1 MPSPMK
7 IVIIVLALV
16 ALACAPAPH
25 AGDEIAIVE
34 ESAVIV
40 WDPATKTEHF
50 IRRATFR
57 GKEGHDFGFLVPTPT
72 APTLAEVDD
81 AIFEKLEA
89 RTRRETVHVTR
100 KKIDWTPLV
109 LMSYYRREDAS
120 GAPPPV
126 EVLSTQKVA
135 GYEAVVLSATDAAA
149 LQKWLADHGY
159 AATPDL
165 TEWLDAYVK
174 KQWKITAFKI
184 DAARPELAA
193 RTSAVKMSF
202 TTDRP
207 FFPYREP
214 ASQRRLSSEK
224 FTSRALRVWFLG
236 PERVNGAI
244 GDGTF
249 WPGILR
255 RSDALPEPLR
265 ADVMSVAKLTFPP
278 STRMTAFID
287 QSTIR
292 DGSDELFFARSAA
305 QSAFVEPPYV
315 DETIDRTH
323 VPLDLVALVVIILGG
338 LVWLIRR
345 RG

>member
-1 MPSPMK
+1 MPRFA
-7 IVIIVLALV
+7 IIVLALV

-40 WDPATKTEHF
+40 WDPAAKTEHF

-57 GKEGHDFGFLVPTPT
+57 GKEGHDFGFLVPTPA

-89 RTRRETVHVTR
+89 RTRREIVHVTR
-100 KKIDWTPLV
+100 KRIDWTPLI
-109 LMSYYRREDAS
+109 LMSYYRRENAS
-120 GAPPPV
+120 GAARPPV

-159 AATPDL
+159 ASTPDL

-184 DAARPELAA
+184 DAAKPELAA

-202 TTDRP
+202 VADRP

-214 ASQRRLSSEK
+214 ASQRRLSSE
-224 FTSRALRVWFLG
+224 TYTTRALRIWFLG
-236 PERVNGAI
+236 PERVEGTI

-249 WPGILR
+249 WPGILL

-265 ADVMSVAKLTFPP
+265 NGVAHAAQLALPP
-278 STRMTAFID
+278 SIRMTAFID

-292 DGSDELFFARSAA
+292 AGSDELFFARSAV
-305 QSAFVEPPYV
+305 QSAFVEPPYIERT
-315 DETIDRTH
+315 DDTTH
-323 VPLDLVALVVIILGG
+323 VPLDLVALGVIVLG
-338 LVWLIRR
+338 LVVWRVSRR
-345 RG
+345 A

>member
-1 MPSPMK
+1 MK
-7 IVIIVLALV
+7 IAVIVLALV
-16 ALACAPAPH
+16 ALACAPAPY

-40 WDPATKTEHF
+40 WDPATKSEHF

-81 AIFEKLEA
+81 AVFEKLEA
-89 RTRRETVHVTR
+89 RTRREIVHVTR
-100 KKIDWTPLV
+100 KRIDWTPLI
-109 LMSYYRREDAS
+109 LMSYYRRENAS
-120 GAPPPV
+120 GAARQPV

-159 AATPDL
+159 ASTPDL

-214 ASQRRLSSEK
+214 ASQRRLSSEN
-224 FTSRALRVWFLG
+224 FTSRALRIWFLG
-236 PERVNGAI
+236 PERVDGTI

-278 STRMTAFID
+278 SIRMTAFID

-292 DGSDELFFARSAA
+292 SGSDELFFARSAV
-305 QSAFVEPPYV
+305 QSAFVEPPYIERT
-315 DETIDRTH
+315 DDTTH
-323 VPLDLVALVVIILGG
+323 VPLDLVALAVIILGG
-338 LVWLIRR
+338 VVWLIRR